1 MALTQAD
8 VLTLFSQVSAIK
20 NSDQVLLI
28 TANQNGT
35 VSATK
40 ITAELLRAYLNG
52 GFEISVSND
61 GYLVIGG
68 TKTEHRI
75 AVITPQLRRGDYGI
89 ECSTDGG
96 TTWTNIAYFSDF
108 TRENIVMQTNA
119 TVSIRPNV
127 LNVWGTD
134 VTAITISSFVAG
146 APDAINEYKLQF
158 QCGLTPAVLTLPE
171 GVTWVDDEPLECEPE
186 YIYQVSILNNLAVAA
201 GWPKSS

>member
-1 MALTQAD
+1 MALTQAE

-75 AVITPQLRRGDYGI
+75 AGITPQLRRGDYGI

-108 TRENIVMQTNA
+108 TRENVVMQTNE

-127 LNVWGTD
+127 LNIWGT
-134 VTAITISSFVAG
+134 AISSLTITLNHQVTG
-146 APDAINEYKLQF
+146 QMNEYMMEF
-158 QCGLTPAVLTLPE
+158 TAGSASFTLTLPS
-171 GVTWVDDEPLECEPE
+171 GVRWVEEPE
-186 YIYQVSILNNLAVAA
+186 WQNGYTYQVSILNGLALYA
-201 GWPKSS
+201 GWEAPAT